1 MSVSQQLWSANRDL
15 AEACLADPFVAGLA
29 SGATSRAHFAWYVGQ
44 DAFFLDVF
52 ARGYAL
58 ALAKC
63 SDQRHFTVCKELLD
77 GVVAELQLH
86 GAYAARWGL
95 DLSRVT
101 PGPACL
107 AYTDFLRGVA
117 ALESLPQILAAMAPC
132 MRLYAWLGATL
143 LPRLDLASPYAEW
156 VQTYASPG
164 FQDLAQRLDA
174 LLDAMGADLTSV
186 APNYRRAMRLE
197 RDFFAA
203 CGEPPSEG
211 AKERRSEGGS
221 LRGEDARGASFPRS
235 LALSLPRTGPP
246 SALSIAGSDPSGG
259 AGIQADLKT
268 FHRHGVYG
276 QSVVSLITAQ
286 NTTGVT
292 AVHLLPV
299 ELVLA
304 QLDAVLNDIAP
315 AAIKTGALGAPE
327 LITAVAG
334 RLASVQVPVVVDP
347 VLISKHGHPLAS
359 PEAVPAL
366 QPLLRLATVITPN
379 WHELAALSG
388 ITVTDGASAAVAART
403 LLARGVRAVLVKG
416 AGDTAD
422 DLLVTVTGETV
433 LPGLR
438 IQTRSLH
445 GTGCTYAAALTAQ
458 LALGL
463 HLEEAA
469 VRAKAFIAH
478 AIVTAPGLGHGFGP
492 VNHWA

>member
-1 MSVSQQLWSANRDL
+1 M
-15 AEACLADPFVAGLA
+15 
-29 SGATSRAHFAWYVGQ
+29 T
-44 DAFFLDVF
+44 
-52 ARGYAL
+52 
-58 ALAKC
+58 
-63 SDQRHFTVCKELLD
+63 
-77 GVVAELQLH
+77 
-86 GAYAARWGL
+86 
-95 DLSRVT
+95 
-101 PGPACL
+101 
-107 AYTDFLRGVA
+107 
-117 ALESLPQILAAMAPC
+117 
-132 MRLYAWLGATL
+132 TL
-143 LPRLDLASPYAEW
+143 
-156 VQTYASPG
+156 
-164 FQDLAQRLDA
+164 F
-174 LLDAMGADLTSV
+174 
-186 APNYRRAMRLE
+186 
-197 RDFFAA
+197 
-203 CGEPPSEG
+203 
-211 AKERRSEGGS
+211 
-221 LRGEDARGASFPRS
+221 
-235 LALSLPRTGPP
+235 
-246 SALSIAGSDPSGG
+246 SALTIAGSDPSGG

-276 QSVVSLITAQ
+276 QSVVSLVTAQ

-304 QLDAVLNDIAP
+304 QLEAVLSDIAP

-327 LITAVAG
+327 LIAAVAG
-334 RLASVQVPVVVDP
+334 RLASVTVPVVVDP

-388 ITVTDGASAAVAART
+388 ATVSDGAAAAAAARV
-403 LLARGVRAVLVKG
+403 LLRQGVRAVLVKG

-422 DLLVTVTGETV
+422 DLLVTADSEQL

-458 LALGL
+458 LALGMPL
-463 HLEEAA
+463 SEAA